1 MLNGK
6 GFEYNIWHAAKFG
19 KGAVVVVQLVEQ
31 LLPTPLVF
39 GSNPVIREIYIVNCI
54 EETKIKKKE
63 AGNGP
68 FKINLEKWSRGVHVR
83 WGVFA
88 YNWFICDSE
97 TILMMQSVNN
107 HLLCKGKYNS
117 MADLLFY

>member
-1 MLNGK
+1 M
-6 GFEYNIWHAAKFG
+6 
-19 KGAVVVVQLVEQ
+19 VVAQLVER
-31 LLPTPLVF
+31 LLAIPDVRVL
-39 GSNPVIREIYIVNCI
+39 NPVIGEIYIEHLFTVKCI

-68 FKINLEKWSRGVHVR
+68 FKISLEKWSRGVHVR